1 MTHPR
6 EAAQRPVIDEL
17 FAILGGEWWRHNIQP
32 DPTIRCPRSERR
44 THRKHRPSAPER
56 GTTCHLRV
64 V

>member
-1 MTHPR
+1 VTHPR

-17 FAILGGEWWRHNIQP
+17 FAIFGGESRHHNIEP
-32 DPTIRCPRSERR
+32 DPTIRCLRSERR
-44 THRKHRPSAPER
+44 TQRKHRPSAPER